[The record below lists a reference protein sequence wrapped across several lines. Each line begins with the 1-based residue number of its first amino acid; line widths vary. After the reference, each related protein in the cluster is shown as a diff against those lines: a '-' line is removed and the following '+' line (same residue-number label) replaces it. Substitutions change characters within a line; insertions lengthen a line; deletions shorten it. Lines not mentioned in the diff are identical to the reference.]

1 MATTGPN
8 QREGNAPV
16 AIVTGAA
23 SGIGAAT
30 AVALAGRG
38 YAVQC
43 VDLDEAGAARTASR
57 IASADGFGSAVR
69 ADVADDDD
77 CRRAVEAARGLG
89 RIAAVVNIAGV
100 TPYATSIM
108 DVTPEVWDRV
118 LAVNLRSVYSMS
130 RHAVQCM
137 GDVGGVIINTASVH
151 AYASHPGCA
160 PYAASKGAIVALTR
174 QMAIDLT
181 SRGVR
186 VVAVAPGAVD
196 TPMSRAA
203 EVTTGR
209 SLEELGFSFDKRQI
223 GRVASAEEIASVI
236 CWLASEGASF
246 VNGTTVVAD
255 GGLLAP
261 LPTPS
266 RRDE

>member
-30 AVALAGRG
+30 ALALAGRG

-57 IASADGFGSAVR
+57 IASADGYASAVR
-69 ADVADDDD
+69 ADVADD
-77 CRRAVEAARGLG
+77 CRRAVETARGLG

-130 RHAVQCM
+130 RHAVERM
-137 GDVGGVIINTASVH
+137 SDVGGVIINTASVH

-223 GRVASAEEIASVI
+223 GRVASADEIASVI
-236 CWLASEGASF
+236 CWLASAEASF
-246 VNGTTVVAD
+246 VNGTTLVAD

-261 LPTPS
+261 LATPG

>member
-1 MATTGPN
+1 MATTGLG
-8 QREGNAPV
+8 QAGNNAAV
-16 AIVTGAA
+16 AVVTGAA

-30 AVALAGRG
+30 AKAFAGRG

-43 VDLDEAGAARTASR
+43 VDLDAAGARRTVDD
-57 IASADGFGSAVR
+57 IAAAGGCAGSIC
-69 ADVADDDD
+69 ADVADDGD
-77 CRRAVEAARGLG
+77 CRRAVDAARDLG
-89 RIAAVVNIAGV
+89 RIAAVVNIAGI

-108 DVTPEVWDRV
+108 EVTPEDWDRV

-130 RHAVQCM
+130 RHAVSFM
-137 GDVGGVIINTASVH
+137 SDVGGVIINTASVH
-151 AYASHPGCA
+151 AFASHPGCA

-181 SRGVR
+181 PRGIR

-209 SLEELGFSFDKRQI
+209 SMEDLGFTFDRRAI
-223 GRVASAEEIASVI
+223 GRVATAEEIASVI
-236 CWLASEGASF
+236 CWLASEEAAF

-261 LPTPS
+261 LPAPGGNH
-266 RRDE
+266 E